1 METSIVGVGV
11 GITDRF
17 RSVVEEKAAR
27 IEHLAPR
34 AQRVDIKVTHRA
46 YHKGRIEDD
55 TVELTLAGKG
65 PVIRAE
71 ATDGDKFTA
80 LDLAVDKLCEQLRRA
95 KDKRVDARNHP
106 RGAKFEKGSGA
117 IQGIDV
123 QPASV
128 DVLRAVATGE
138 IPIVTGNEEEEGYTP
153 VVIRTKE
160 FHPEWMS
167 VEEAADIRIEA
178 GLIAAIEPH
187 DEAASPAGD
196 DVDGRARLAL
206 PSFSDVHVHLDSS
219 RIGLPFRPHTGAPG
233 VWGMMLNDRRNWRN
247 TDVPH
252 ADIVAGTLERMIAKG
267 TTRVRSYAQVDVDCR
282 LEKFDSV
289 MAAKEK
295 FAA

>member
-17 RSVVEEKAAR
+17 RGVVEEKAAR
-27 IEHLAPR
+27 IENLAPR
-34 AQRVDIKVTHRA
+34 AQRVDVKVTHRA
-46 YHKGRIEDD
+46 YHNGRVEDE
-55 TVELTLAGKG
+55 TVELTVNGKG

-117 IQGIDV
+117 IQGIDL

-128 DVLRAVATGE
+128 EVLRAVATGE

-167 VEEAADIRIEA
+167 VEEAVDRMELV
-178 GLIAAIEPH
+178 GH
-187 DEAASPAGD
+187 DFFLFIDVRTDHPSVVYRRKGWDYGVISLTTQAQPEELAS
-196 DVDGRARLAL
+196 
-206 PSFSDVHVHLDSS
+206 
-219 RIGLPFRPHTGAPG
+219 
-233 VWGMMLNDRRNWRN
+233 
-247 TDVPH
+247 
-252 ADIVAGTLERMIAKG
+252 
-267 TTRVRSYAQVDVDCR
+267 
-282 LEKFDSV
+282 
-289 MAAKEK
+289 
-295 FAA
+295 

>member
-17 RSVVEEKAAR
+17 RGVVEEKALR
-27 IEHLAPR
+27 IENLAPR
-34 AQRVDIKVTHRA
+34 AQRVEVKVTHRA
-46 YHKGRIEDD
+46 YHNGRMEDE
-55 TVELTLAGKG
+55 TVELTVNGKG

-117 IQGIDV
+117 LQGIDL

-138 IPIVTGNEEEEGYTP
+138 IPIITGNEEEEGYTP

-167 VEEAADIRIEA
+167 VEEAVDRMELVGHDFFLFINSRTDHPSVVYRRKGWDYGVIS
-178 GLIAAIEPH
+178 LTAAAPPE
-187 DEAASPAGD
+187 ELAS
-196 DVDGRARLAL
+196 
-206 PSFSDVHVHLDSS
+206 
-219 RIGLPFRPHTGAPG
+219 
-233 VWGMMLNDRRNWRN
+233 
-247 TDVPH
+247 
-252 ADIVAGTLERMIAKG
+252 
-267 TTRVRSYAQVDVDCR
+267 
-282 LEKFDSV
+282 
-289 MAAKEK
+289 
-295 FAA
+295 

>member
-17 RSVVEEKAAR
+17 RGVVEEKAAR
-27 IEHLAPR
+27 IENLAPR
-34 AQRVDIKVTHRA
+34 AQRVEVKVTHRA
-46 YHKGRIEDD
+46 YHNGRVEDE
-55 TVELTLAGKG
+55 TVELTVNGKG

-117 IQGIDV
+117 LQGIDL

-138 IPIVTGNEEEEGYTP
+138 IPIITGNEEEEGYTP

-167 VEEAADIRIEA
+167 VEEAVDRMELV
-178 GLIAAIEPH
+178 GH
-187 DEAASPAGD
+187 DFFLFIDARTDHPSVVYRRKGWDYGVISLTTQAQPEELAS
-196 DVDGRARLAL
+196 
-206 PSFSDVHVHLDSS
+206 
-219 RIGLPFRPHTGAPG
+219 
-233 VWGMMLNDRRNWRN
+233 
-247 TDVPH
+247 
-252 ADIVAGTLERMIAKG
+252 
-267 TTRVRSYAQVDVDCR
+267 
-282 LEKFDSV
+282 
-289 MAAKEK
+289 
-295 FAA
+295 

>member
-95 KDKRVDARNHP
+95 KDKRVDARHHP
-106 RGAKFEKGSGA
+106 RGAKFEKESGELS
-117 IQGIDV
+117 GIDL
-123 QPASV
+123 QPASI
-128 DVLRAVATGE
+128 DVMRAVATGE
-138 IPIVTGNEEEEGYTP
+138 IPIITGNEEESDYTP
-153 VVIRTKE
+153 VVIRTKQ
-160 FHPEWMS
+160 FGAEWMS
-167 VEEAADIRIEA
+167 VEDAVDRMELVGHDFFLFIDAATDRPSVVYRRKGWDYGVISLSATTPPEE
-178 GLIAAIEPH
+178 L
-187 DEAASPAGD
+187 AS
-196 DVDGRARLAL
+196 
-206 PSFSDVHVHLDSS
+206 
-219 RIGLPFRPHTGAPG
+219 
-233 VWGMMLNDRRNWRN
+233 
-247 TDVPH
+247 
-252 ADIVAGTLERMIAKG
+252 
-267 TTRVRSYAQVDVDCR
+267 
-282 LEKFDSV
+282 
-289 MAAKEK
+289 
-295 FAA
+295 

>member
-17 RSVVEEKAAR
+17 RSVVEEKATR
-27 IEHLAPR
+27 IENLAPR
-34 AQRVDIKVTHRA
+34 AQRVDVKVTHRA
-46 YHKGRIEDD
+46 YHNGRVEDE
-55 TVELTLAGKG
+55 TVELTVNGKG
-65 PVIRAE
+65 PVMRAE

-167 VEEAADIRIEA
+167 VEEAVDRMELV
-178 GLIAAIEPH
+178 GH
-187 DEAASPAGD
+187 DFFLFIDARTDHPSVVYRRKGWDYGVISLTTQAQPEELAS
-196 DVDGRARLAL
+196 
-206 PSFSDVHVHLDSS
+206 
-219 RIGLPFRPHTGAPG
+219 
-233 VWGMMLNDRRNWRN
+233 
-247 TDVPH
+247 
-252 ADIVAGTLERMIAKG
+252 
-267 TTRVRSYAQVDVDCR
+267 
-282 LEKFDSV
+282 
-289 MAAKEK
+289 
-295 FAA
+295 